1 MKFKK
6 ATIIDIYD
14 LQDELIIRPATKEI
28 IEDEDN
34 LRALLFGEDFS
45 NDCYKRLFV
54 KDAVLSV
61 EEYEKQYPDEFID
74 FEGNLDIEYRNR
86 YIVEHEIYLILKEY
100 NITEPV
106 VVDISW

>member
-45 NDCYKRLFV
+45 NDCYKRLY
-54 KDAVLSV
+54 V

-100 NITEPV
+100 NITESV
-106 VVDISW
+106 IVDISW

>member
-34 LRALLFGEDFS
+34 LRALLFGENFS
-45 NDCYKRLFV
+45 NDCYKRLSV
-54 KDAVLSV
+54 EDADLSV
-61 EEYEKQYPDEFID
+61 EEYEKQYPNEFIG
-74 FEGNLDIEYRNR
+74 FEGKLNIRYRNR

-100 NITEPV
+100 NITESV